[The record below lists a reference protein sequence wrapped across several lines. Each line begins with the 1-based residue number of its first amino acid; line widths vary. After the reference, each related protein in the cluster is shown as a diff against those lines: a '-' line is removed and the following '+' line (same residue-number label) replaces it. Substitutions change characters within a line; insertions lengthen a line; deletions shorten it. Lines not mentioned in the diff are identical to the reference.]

1 MKGCKYVVRI
11 PFDTQILKISHC
23 PDDVSIYYKNCF
35 MKNTKQRLF
44 EVIEKIDDT
53 YKSSNTL
60 NETKAFGELRKLNKE
75 LYDDTINL
83 EVKIGDDVL
92 KLIDDAIEKL
102 KYDTDE
108 EYELAYQ
115 IILDSI
121 LSRFLNRRK

>member
-1 MKGCKYVVRI
+1 MK
-11 PFDTQILKISHC
+11 TL
-23 PDDVSIYYKNCF
+23 N
-35 MKNTKQRLF
+35 NKQRLL
-44 EVIEKIDDT
+44 EVIGKIDDT

-60 NETKAFGELRKLNKE
+60 NETKAFGQLRKLNKK

-83 EVKIGDDVL
+83 EEKIGDDVL
-92 KLIDDAIEKL
+92 KLIDDAMKKL

-121 LSRFLNRRK
+121 LSRFLNRKK